1 MQAGPL
7 SCFCNHITA
16 ARMRRIAFKKA
27 DYLERTL
34 IGYTMLSEKEVYRWN
49 STL

>member
-1 MQAGPL
+1 MQKNCRKIAGNLIFMQAGPL

-27 DYLERTL
+27 DYLER
-34 IGYTMLSEKEVYRWN
+34 IRK
-49 STL
+49 